1 MIFFTSSMRLYNGV
15 LMIEKVSIK
24 GNDVWIMIEPHAML
38 EPCHDTPREYFTA
51 SYHLLDPA
59 TAPGG
64 ILFVE
69 RDKTPIRFESPVE
82 ALEYANE
89 KLLGMI

>member
-1 MIFFTSSMRLYNGV
+1 
-15 LMIEKVSIK
+15 MIEKVSIK
-24 GNDVWIMIEPHAML
+24 GNDVWVMIEPHAIL
-38 EPCHDTPREYFTA
+38 EPCDDTPREYFTA

-59 TAPGG
+59 TIPGG

-69 RDKTPIRFESPVE
+69 SDKTPIRFASPVE

-89 KLLGMI
+89 KLLGLI